1 MLNSAG
7 TLQNSLER
15 RKSGAKSMR
24 NIHQPD
30 DDDQTDAQ
38 RKSTIEIKLMDT
50 TKYLEKHLI
59 DNLMRYELIFTT

>member
-1 MLNSAG
+1 
-7 TLQNSLER
+7 
-15 RKSGAKSMR
+15 MR
-24 NIHQPD
+24 NIHQSD
-30 DDDQTDAQ
+30 EDDQTDAQ